1 MVRKLRLA
9 PAIFALILG
18 LTGCVTTHQQSV
30 IPPVTDVPK
39 ELDKSTLPPYVIEPP
54 DILYVEVLVPP
65 LQPEKQPYSTA
76 LPPQPVSGQF
86 LVRPDGT
93 IGLGIYG
100 TVHVTGLTCDQ
111 ARERI
116 REFIAKGVE
125 LKAAEAIQVVVDIAA
140 YNSKV
145 YYVIT
150 DGAGFGM
157 QVSPFPV
164 TGSETVL
171 DALGRIGGIPPVGS
185 TKKIWIARRSPGS
198 GVEQILPVDFAAI
211 ASQGSTLTN
220 YQVLPGDRVYV
231 QAQKLVSIDNAIAK
245 VLAPVER
252 IFGVVL
258 LGSSTVNNVSGRFFN
273 NNNGF

>member
-1 MVRKLRLA
+1 MVRTRRLA
-9 PAIFALILG
+9 PALLALLLG
-18 LTGCVTTHQQSV
+18 LTGCVTTKRETLL
-30 IPPVTDVPK
+30 PPATNVPR

-54 DILYVEVLVPP
+54 DILYVEILVPP
-65 LQPEKQPYSTA
+65 LKPEQQPYSTA
-76 LPPQPVSGQF
+76 IPPQPVSGQF

-93 IGLGIYG
+93 IGLGVYG
-100 TVHVTGLTCDQ
+100 SVHVTGLTCDQ

-116 REFIAKGVE
+116 REFMA
-125 LKAAEAIQVVVDIAA
+125 KAADKDPNSIQVVVDIAG

-150 DGAGFGM
+150 DGAGFGV
-157 QVSPFPV
+157 QVTPIPIV
-164 TGSETVL
+164 GSETVL

-185 TKKIWIARRSPGS
+185 TKKIWIARRAPNSS
-198 GVEQILPVDFAAI
+198 LEQILPVDFEAI
-211 ASQGSTLTN
+211 ATQGSVVTN

-231 QAQKLVSIDNAIAK
+231 QSQKLVNIDNALAK

-258 LGSSTVNNVSGRFFN
+258 LGSATVNNISGRFVN
-273 NNNGF
+273 QGRGF